1 MAVLGQAE
9 GLLALMVVS
18 DHADTALLGEEKGRL
33 CLADPQF
40 RCVGRNS
47 RWRVCR
53 PCGCVGPAEGLSALV
68 VVSDHS
74 DTTLLST
81 EKGRLCWADPRVVLV
96 VSDRHPAECS
106 VGVIGLTRPRHGRA
120 RGCVGPVAVSGQ
132 LRVCRPWWLCR
143 TTLTPRSFQRRRAG
157 CAP

>member
-1 MAVLGQAE
+1 MLTPR
-9 GLLALMVVS
+9 S
-18 DHADTALLGEEKGRL
+18 FGEEKGRL

-40 RCVGRNS
+40 WRVGRNS

-81 EKGRLCWADPRVVLV
+81 EKGRLCWADPEGYSVVLDRLSV
-96 VSDRHPAECS
+96 VCS
-106 VGVIGLTRPRHGRA
+106 VGVTGLT
-120 RGCVGPVAVSGQ
+120 
-132 LRVCRPWWLCR
+132 
-143 TTLTPRSFQRRRAG
+143 
-157 CAP
+157 